1 MNNFYIQF
9 VIIIMSVACYSYL
22 AYREWN
28 RICDKIDKGYRDIK
42 ADQETLIR
50 IMRDHV
56 KAQEHFNKLIEKK
69 TGRNRYTKRTTI
81 KKQLK

>member
-1 MNNFYIQF
+1 MGDFYIKF
-9 VIIIMSVACYSYL
+9 ILIIMSVVCYFYL
-22 AYREWN
+22 VYREWN

-42 ADQETLIR
+42 TDQETLIR

-56 KAQEHFNKLIEKK
+56 KAQAHFNKLIEKK
-69 TGRNRYTKRTTI
+69 TGRKRYTKPTM